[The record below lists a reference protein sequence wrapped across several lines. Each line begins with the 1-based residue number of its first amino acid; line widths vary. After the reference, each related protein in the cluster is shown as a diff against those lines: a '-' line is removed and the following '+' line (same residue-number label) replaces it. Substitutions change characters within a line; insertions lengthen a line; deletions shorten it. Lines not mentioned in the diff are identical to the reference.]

1 MIYQFQFSWSFI
13 QSLTSRDLMRHS
25 ESSFDSSF
33 SVKHILM
40 ISWPEEEQNLRT
52 LSETKEQSS
61 SVFYIYSVSWTW
73 SLPRKTLTPECLAL
87 EEGVHV
93 APEGVAEL
101 LCLWMLMLRLV
112 PVVIVGV
119 SGALEGG
126 GGRKW
131 RPTSPEPLGFD
142 ASLRYLWGVLISVK
156 TPG

>member
-61 SVFYIYSVSWTW
+61 SVFYIYSVSVSWTW
-73 SLPRKTLTPECLAL
+73 SLPRKTLTPEGLAS

-93 APEGVAEL
+93 APPDVDAGAGTR
-101 LCLWMLMLRLV
+101 CH
-112 PVVIVGV
+112 
-119 SGALEGG
+119 SGGIRSPG
-126 GGRKW
+126 GGRRQKVK
-131 RPTSPEPLGFD
+131 PGQTSPEPLGFD
-142 ASLRYLWGVLISVK
+142 TTLRYLWGVLISVK